1 MPSKAITIQGA
12 RAHNLQDID
21 VSIPKITCCADR
33 FVRIRQIL
41 ASF

>member
-21 VSIPKITCCADR
+21 VSIPKINLLC
-33 FVRIRQIL
+33 
-41 ASF
+41 